1 MRILYGHSVIFSH
14 FYYSLSQCYTST
26 DVIRLTRFGH
36 SIIWIDDLLE
46 FLAFFFSLLAG
57 DMRMPSGSTTL
68 FIGTRRRVP
77 RKSMAQVDSF
87 ITRRV
92 KSTGSMFRKR
102 KKYAKWNANL
112 CLLTQRIF
120 VIIFSIKQVVSGLL
134 LLAIQTHGSY
144 NLRAKFYHPI
154 ELLCTSSSRAL

>member
-1 MRILYGHSVIFSH
+1 MGIPWFFPFLLFSFPMLYEYRCHQIDSPWS
-14 FYYSLSQCYTST
+14 FYYLNRR
-26 DVIRLTRFGH
+26 IARIFG
-36 SIIWIDDLLE
+36 
-46 FLAFFFSLLAG
+46 FFFHYWPVICECHRAQQQ
-57 DMRMPSGSTTL
+57 STSEQEE
-68 FIGTRRRVP
+68 GCQE
-77 RKSMAQVDSF
+77 KSMAQVDSF

-154 ELLCTSSSRAL
+154 ELLCTSSSRAR